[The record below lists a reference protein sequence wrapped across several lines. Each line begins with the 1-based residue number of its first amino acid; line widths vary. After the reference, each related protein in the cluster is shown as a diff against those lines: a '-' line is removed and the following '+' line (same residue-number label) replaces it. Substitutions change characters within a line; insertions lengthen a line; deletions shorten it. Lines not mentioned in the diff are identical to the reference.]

1 MGHSNTKQTKEE
13 SQEKLMNDEQLR
25 NQINDIIEGEI
36 QLGINEFLEEKQRK
50 ESNQGMGFVTSEEAK
65 KLKVKVSNDE
75 IDKILRKYKKIKR
88 KEKSN
93 ISQVKKLGLV
103 DKHGRPL

>member
-1 MGHSNTKQTKEE
+1 MKE
-13 SQEKLMNDEQLR
+13 EQLR

-50 ESNQGMGFVTSEEAK
+50 ESDQGLGFVTSEEAK
-65 KLKVKVSNDE
+65 QLKVKVFKDE
-75 IDKILRKYKKIKR
+75 VDKIMKQYKKIKK

-93 ISQVKKLGLV
+93 LSQVKRLGLV

>member
-1 MGHSNTKQTKEE
+1 
-13 SQEKLMNDEQLR
+13 MNEDLR

-36 QLGINEFLEEKQRK
+36 QLGINDYLESKQKKEKD
-50 ESNQGMGFVTSEEAK
+50 QGMGFVTSEEAK
-65 KLKVKVSNDE
+65 ELKVKVSNSE
-75 IDKILRKYKKIKR
+75 IDKIMKQYKKLKK

>member
-1 MGHSNTKQTKEE
+1 MKE
-13 SQEKLMNDEQLR
+13 EQLR

-36 QLGINEFLEEKQRK
+36 QLGINEFFEEKQRK
-50 ESNQGMGFVTSEEAK
+50 ESDQGLVFVNSEEAK

-75 IDKILRKYKKIKR
+75 IDKILRKYKKMKK

-103 DKHGRPL
+103 DKHGRPLNG

>member
-1 MGHSNTKQTKEE
+1 MS
-13 SQEKLMNDEQLR
+13 DEIR

-36 QLGINEFLEEKQRK
+36 QLGINDYLEEKQKK
-50 ESNQGMGFVTSEEAK
+50 EADQGMGFVTSEEAK
-65 KLKVKVSNDE
+65 ELKVKISNAE
-75 IDKILRKYKKIKR
+75 IDKIMKQYKKLKK

-93 ISQVKKLGLV
+93 LSQVKKLGLV

>member
-1 MGHSNTKQTKEE
+1 
-13 SQEKLMNDEQLR
+13 MNEDLR

-36 QLGINEFLEEKQRK
+36 QLGINDYLESKQKKEKD
-50 ESNQGMGFVTSEEAK
+50 QGMGFVTSEEAK
-65 KLKVKVSNDE
+65 ELKVKVSKNE
-75 IDKILRKYKKIKR
+75 IDKIMKQYKKLKK
-88 KEKSN
+88 KEKLN